1 MDGEGDALIQPK
13 HWACLFTKSNHGVCS
28 ALGEMMTEAMTCLVL
43 QKELMEAELFLC
55 YLRVGSPEVGFL
67 GEHG

>member
-1 MDGEGDALIQPK
+1 M
-13 HWACLFTKSNHGVCS
+13 CS